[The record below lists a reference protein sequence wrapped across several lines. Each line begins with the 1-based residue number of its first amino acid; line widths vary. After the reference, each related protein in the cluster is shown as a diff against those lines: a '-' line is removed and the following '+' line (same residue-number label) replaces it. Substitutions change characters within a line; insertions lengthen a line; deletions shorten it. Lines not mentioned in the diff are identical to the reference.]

1 MVPTVVIFNFESAR
15 TITSVWKYYV
25 LQSKTVIPMLAIN
38 MVWYWI
44 KATKNETVLNYLSLI
59 FLTSMKI
66 QD

>member
-38 MVWYWI
+38 MAWYWI
-44 KATKNETVLNYLSLI
+44 KATKN
-59 FLTSMKI
+59 
-66 QD
+66 